1 MQFTYFYLLSQFT
14 VAYFIFLINILCLLG
29 GNDMKN
35 RGFSL
40 IEIVVAVAIMGIL
53 SGIVGLQLRSYIA
66 KSKDTKAVATLNT
79 LRVAAQLY
87 QLENEKP
94 LIEDSSKYEDK
105 EEIKKAL
112 EKLEPYLDN
121 NAKAIIKEPE
131 MAIGGSR
138 EVKSNG
144 DLGKIKYGG
153 KVKITFKDP
162 NGNSS
167 DGYYMWLEPEGT
179 TGGFDIKGNKW
190 IEF

>member
-1 MQFTYFYLLSQFT
+1 
-14 VAYFIFLINILCLLG
+14 
-29 GNDMKN
+29 MKN

-79 LRVAAQLY
+79 LRVATQLY

-94 LIEDSSKYEDK
+94 LIEDTTKYDDPT
-105 EEIKKAL
+105 EIKKAL

-162 NGNSS
+162 NGNNSD
-167 DGYYMWLEPEGT
+167 DGYYMWLKQDDGT
-179 TGGFDIKGNKW
+179 ENGDIKGNKW

>member
-1 MQFTYFYLLSQFT
+1 
-14 VAYFIFLINILCLLG
+14 
-29 GNDMKN
+29 MKN

-40 IEIVVAVAIMGIL
+40 IEIVIAVAIMGIL
-53 SGIVGLQLRSYIA
+53 SGIVGLKLRGYIA
-66 KSKDTKAVATLNT
+66 NSKDTKAVATLNSFR
-79 LRVAAQLY
+79 LAAQLY
-87 QLENEKP
+87 QVDNEEA
-94 LIEDSSKYEDK
+94 LIDTASLTTYDEQKVKD
-105 EEIKKAL
+105 AL
-112 EKLEPYLDN
+112 KKLEPYLDN

-138 EVKSNG
+138 AAQNG
-144 DLGKIKYGG
+144 DIKYGG
-153 KVKITFKDP
+153 KVRITFKDP

>member
-1 MQFTYFYLLSQFT
+1 
-14 VAYFIFLINILCLLG
+14 
-29 GNDMKN
+29 MKN

-87 QLENEKP
+87 QVENEEA
-94 LIEDSSKYEDK
+94 LIEDSAKYDDPT
-105 EEIKKAL
+105 EIKKAL

-121 NAKAIIKEPE
+121 NAKAIIEKPE

-138 EVKSNG
+138 ATQNG
-144 DLGKIKYGG
+144 DIKYGG
-153 KVKITFKDP
+153 KVRITFKDP

-167 DGYYMWLEPEGT
+167 DGYYMWLEPVST
-179 TGGFDIKGNKW
+179 TEAYDIKGNKW

>member
-1 MQFTYFYLLSQFT
+1 
-14 VAYFIFLINILCLLG
+14 
-29 GNDMKN
+29 MKN

-87 QLENEKP
+87 QVDNGEA
-94 LIEDSSKYEDK
+94 LIDTASLTTYDEQKVKD
-105 EEIKKAL
+105 AL
-112 EKLEPYLDN
+112 KKLEPYLDN

-162 NGNSS
+162 NGNNSD
-167 DGYYMWLEPEGT
+167 DGYYMWLKQDDGT
-179 TGGFDIKGNKW
+179 ENGDIKGNKW

>member
-1 MQFTYFYLLSQFT
+1 
-14 VAYFIFLINILCLLG
+14 
-29 GNDMKN
+29 MKN

-87 QLENEKP
+87 QVDNEEA
-94 LIEDSSKYEDK
+94 LIDTASLTTYSEQKVKD
-105 EEIKKAL
+105 AL
-112 EKLEPYLDN
+112 KKLEPYLDN
-121 NAKAIIKEPE
+121 NAKAIIEKPE
-131 MAIGGSR
+131 MAIGGS
-138 EVKSNG
+138 KTAKNSK
-144 DLGKIKYGG
+144 DIKYGG
-153 KVKITFKDP
+153 KVRITFKDP

>member
-1 MQFTYFYLLSQFT
+1 
-14 VAYFIFLINILCLLG
+14 
-29 GNDMKN
+29 MKN

-94 LIEDSSKYEDK
+94 LIEDTTKYDDPT
-105 EEIKKAL
+105 EIKKAL

-131 MAIGGSR
+131 IAIGGS
-138 EVKSNG
+138 KKDKNSK
-144 DLGKIKYGG
+144 DIKYGG

-162 NGNSS
+162 DTTKNNS
-167 DGYYMWLEPEGT
+167 DGYYMWLKPFDEEREAC
-179 TGGFDIKGNKW
+179 DIKGNKW

>member
-1 MQFTYFYLLSQFT
+1 
-14 VAYFIFLINILCLLG
+14 
-29 GNDMKN
+29 MKN

-121 NAKAIIKEPE
+121 NAKAIIKDPE
-131 MAIGGSR
+131 IAVGGS
-138 EVKSNG
+138 KKDKDSK
-144 DLGKIKYGG
+144 DIKYGG

-162 NGNSS
+162 DTAKNNS
-167 DGYYMWLEPEGT
+167 DGYYMWLKPLDET
-179 TGGFDIKGNKW
+179 TKEFDIKGNKW

>member
-1 MQFTYFYLLSQFT
+1 
-14 VAYFIFLINILCLLG
+14 
-29 GNDMKN
+29 MKN

-87 QLENEKP
+87 QVDNEEA
-94 LIEDSSKYEDK
+94 LIDTASLTTYSEQKVKD
-105 EEIKKAL
+105 AL
-112 EKLEPYLDN
+112 KKLEPYLDN

-131 MAIGGSR
+131 IAIGGSKTDKNSK
-138 EVKSNG
+138 E
-144 DLGKIKYGG
+144 IKYGG

-162 NGNSS
+162 DTTKNNS
-167 DGYYMWLEPEGT
+167 DGYYMWLEPISPTEAC
-179 TGGFDIKGNKW
+179 DIKGNKW

>member
-1 MQFTYFYLLSQFT
+1 
-14 VAYFIFLINILCLLG
+14 
-29 GNDMKN
+29 MKN

-87 QLENEKP
+87 QVDNEDT
-94 LIEDSSKYEDK
+94 LIDTASLTTYDEMEIQSKYNMSLK
-105 EEIKKAL
+105 
-112 EKLEPYLDN
+112 KLEPYLDN
-121 NAKAIIKEPE
+121 NAKAIIEKPE

-138 EVKSNG
+138 ASKTG
-144 DLGKIKYGG
+144 DVIYGG
-153 KVKITFKDP
+153 KVRITFKDP
-162 NGNSS
+162 NANSS
-167 DGYYMWLEPEGT
+167 DGYYMWLEPISPTEAC
-179 TGGFDIKGNKW
+179 DIKGNKW

>member
-1 MQFTYFYLLSQFT
+1 
-14 VAYFIFLINILCLLG
+14 
-29 GNDMKN
+29 MKN

-121 NAKAIIKEPE
+121 NAKAIIKDPE
-131 MAIGGSR
+131 IAVGGS
-138 EVKSNG
+138 KKDKDSK
-144 DLGKIKYGG
+144 DIKYGG

-162 NGNSS
+162 GANSGS
-167 DGYYMWLEPEGT
+167 DGYYMWLVPVNPT
-179 TGGFDIKGNKW
+179 KNFDSKGKEW
-190 IEF
+190 TKY

>member
-1 MQFTYFYLLSQFT
+1 
-14 VAYFIFLINILCLLG
+14 
-29 GNDMKN
+29 MKN

-87 QLENEKP
+87 QVDNEEA
-94 LIEDSSKYEDK
+94 LIDTASLTTYDEQKVKD
-105 EEIKKAL
+105 AL
-112 EKLEPYLDN
+112 KKLEPYLDN

-131 MAIGGSR
+131 MAIGGSKTK
-138 EVKSNG
+138 EDSK
-144 DLGKIKYGG
+144 DIKYGG
-153 KVKITFKDP
+153 KVRITFKDP

>member
-1 MQFTYFYLLSQFT
+1 
-14 VAYFIFLINILCLLG
+14 
-29 GNDMKN
+29 MKN

-87 QLENEKP
+87 QVENEEA
-94 LIEDSSKYEDK
+94 LIDTASLTTYDEQKVKD
-105 EEIKKAL
+105 AL
-112 EKLEPYLDN
+112 KKLEPYLDN
-121 NAKAIIKEPE
+121 NAKAIIEKPE
-131 MAIGGSR
+131 MAIGGS
-138 EVKSNG
+138 KTDKDSK
-144 DLGKIKYGG
+144 DIKYGG
-153 KVKITFKDP
+153 KVRITFKDP

>member
-1 MQFTYFYLLSQFT
+1 
-14 VAYFIFLINILCLLG
+14 
-29 GNDMKN
+29 MKN

-87 QLENEKP
+87 QVDNEDT
-94 LIEDSSKYEDK
+94 LIDTASLTTYDEQKVKD
-105 EEIKKAL
+105 AL
-112 EKLEPYLDN
+112 KKLEPYLDN
-121 NAKAIIKEPE
+121 NAKAIIEKPE
-131 MAIGGSR
+131 MAIVGSKTK
-138 EVKSNG
+138 EDSKE
-144 DLGKIKYGG
+144 IKYGG

-167 DGYYMWLEPEGT
+167 DGYYMWLEPVSPTEAY
-179 TGGFDIKGNKW
+179 DIKGNKW

>member
-1 MQFTYFYLLSQFT
+1 
-14 VAYFIFLINILCLLG
+14 
-29 GNDMKN
+29 MKN

-121 NAKAIIKEPE
+121 NAKAIIEKPE

-138 EVKSNG
+138 ASKTG
-144 DLGKIKYGG
+144 DVIYGG
-153 KVKITFKDP
+153 KVRITFKDP

-167 DGYYMWLEPEGT
+167 DGYYMWLEPVSPTEAY
-179 TGGFDIKGNKW
+179 DIKGNKW

>member
-1 MQFTYFYLLSQFT
+1 
-14 VAYFIFLINILCLLG
+14 
-29 GNDMKN
+29 MKN

-121 NAKAIIKEPE
+121 NAKVIIKEPE

-138 EVKSNG
+138 
-144 DLGKIKYGG
+144 KIKYGG

-162 NGNSS
+162 NGNNSD
-167 DGYYMWLEPEGT
+167 DGYYMWLKQDDGT
-179 TGGFDIKGNKW
+179 ENGDIKGNKW

>member
-1 MQFTYFYLLSQFT
+1 
-14 VAYFIFLINILCLLG
+14 
-29 GNDMKN
+29 MKN

-87 QLENEKP
+87 QLENESP
-94 LIEDSSKYEDK
+94 LIEDSTKYDDPA
-105 EEIKKAL
+105 EIKKAL

-121 NAKAIIKEPE
+121 NAKAIIEKPE
-131 MAIGGSR
+131 MAIGGS
-138 EVKSNG
+138 KATQNG
-144 DLGKIKYGG
+144 DIKYGG
-153 KVKITFKDP
+153 KVRITFKDP

-167 DGYYMWLEPEGT
+167 DGYYMWLEPISPTEAC
-179 TGGFDIKGNKW
+179 DIKGNKW

>member
-1 MQFTYFYLLSQFT
+1 
-14 VAYFIFLINILCLLG
+14 
-29 GNDMKN
+29 MKN

-87 QLENEKP
+87 QLENESP
-94 LIEDSSKYEDK
+94 LIEDSTKYDDPA
-105 EEIKKAL
+105 EIKKAL

-121 NAKAIIKEPE
+121 NAKAIIEKPE

-138 EVKSNG
+138 ASKTG
-144 DLGKIKYGG
+144 DVIYGG
-153 KVKITFKDP
+153 KVRITFKDP

-167 DGYYMWLEPEGT
+167 DGYYMWLEPISPTEAC
-179 TGGFDIKGNKW
+179 DIKGNKW

>member
-1 MQFTYFYLLSQFT
+1 MQFTYFCLLSQFT

-87 QLENEKP
+87 QVDNEDT
-94 LIEDSSKYEDK
+94 LIDTASLTTYDEQKVKD
-105 EEIKKAL
+105 AL
-112 EKLEPYLDN
+112 KKLEPYLDN

-138 EVKSNG
+138 AAQNG
-144 DLGKIKYGG
+144 DIKYGG
-153 KVKITFKDP
+153 KVRITFKDP

>member
-1 MQFTYFYLLSQFT
+1 
-14 VAYFIFLINILCLLG
+14 
-29 GNDMKN
+29 MKN

-94 LIEDSSKYEDK
+94 LIEDTTKYDDPT
-105 EEIKKAL
+105 EIKKAL

-121 NAKAIIKEPE
+121 NAKEIIDNNEI
-131 MAIGGSR
+131 AIGGSKDT
-138 EVKSNG
+138 ENG
-144 DLGKIKYGG
+144 EIKYGG
-153 KVKITFKDP
+153 KVKFTFKDP
-162 NGNSS
+162 DGNNS
-167 DGYYMWLEPEGT
+167 DGYYIWLVPAT
-179 TGGFDIKGNKW
+179 TDTKKFDTKGKEW
-190 IEF
+190 AKY

>member
-1 MQFTYFYLLSQFT
+1 
-14 VAYFIFLINILCLLG
+14 
-29 GNDMKN
+29 MKN

-87 QLENEKP
+87 QVENEEA
-94 LIEDSSKYEDK
+94 LIDTASLTTYNEQEVKD
-105 EEIKKAL
+105 AL
-112 EKLEPYLDN
+112 KKLEPYLDN
-121 NAKAIIKEPE
+121 NAKAIIEKPE

-162 NGNSS
+162 NGNNSD
-167 DGYYMWLEPEGT
+167 DGYYMWLEPISPTEAC
-179 TGGFDIKGNKW
+179 DIKGNKW

>member
-1 MQFTYFYLLSQFT
+1 
-14 VAYFIFLINILCLLG
+14 
-29 GNDMKN
+29 MKN

-121 NAKAIIKEPE
+121 NAKAIIKDPE
-131 MAIGGSR
+131 MAVGGS
-138 EVKSNG
+138 KT
-144 DLGKIKYGG
+144 GKDSKDIKYGG

-167 DGYYMWLEPEGT
+167 DGYYMWLEPDKET
-179 TGGFDIKGNKW
+179 KELDIKGNKW

>member
-1 MQFTYFYLLSQFT
+1 MYLVNNKLLKLYNS
-14 VAYFIFLINILCLLG
+14 FIIIILG
-29 GNDMKN
+29 GNSMKN

-79 LRVAAQLY
+79 LRLAAQLY
-87 QLENEKP
+87 QLENERP
-94 LIEDSSKYEDK
+94 LIEDSLKYNDPT
-105 EEIKKAL
+105 EIKKAL

-121 NAKAIIKEPE
+121 NAKVIIKEAE
-131 MAIGGSR
+131 MAIGGSKT
-138 EVKSNG
+138 EKDSK
-144 DLGKIKYGG
+144 DIKYGG

-162 NGNSS
+162 DTNKNNS
-167 DGYYMWLEPEGT
+167 DGYYIWLEPVSPTEAYDT
-179 TGGFDIKGNKW
+179 KGNKW

>member
-1 MQFTYFYLLSQFT
+1 
-14 VAYFIFLINILCLLG
+14 
-29 GNDMKN
+29 MKN

-79 LRVAAQLY
+79 LRVAVQLY

-94 LIEDSSKYEDK
+94 LIEDSAKYDDSD
-105 EEIKKAL
+105 EIKKAL

-131 MAIGGSR
+131 IAIGGS
-138 EVKSNG
+138 KTDKDSK
-144 DLGKIKYGG
+144 DIKYGG

-162 NGNSS
+162 DTTKNNS
-167 DGYYMWLEPEGT
+167 DGYYMWLEPLDKEKQK
-179 TGGFDIKGNKW
+179 FDTKGKKW
-190 IEF
+190 TEY

>member
-1 MQFTYFYLLSQFT
+1 
-14 VAYFIFLINILCLLG
+14 
-29 GNDMKN
+29 MKN

-94 LIEDSSKYEDK
+94 LIEDTTKYDDLT
-105 EEIKKAL
+105 EIKKAL

-131 MAIGGSR
+131 IAIGGSKT
-138 EVKSNG
+138 EKDSK
-144 DLGKIKYGG
+144 DIKYGG

-162 NGNSS
+162 DTTKNNS
-167 DGYYMWLEPEGT
+167 DGYYMWLKPFDEGT
-179 TGGFDIKGNKW
+179 KEFDIKGNKW
-190 IEF
+190 IEY

>member
-1 MQFTYFYLLSQFT
+1 
-14 VAYFIFLINILCLLG
+14 
-29 GNDMKN
+29 MKN

-121 NAKAIIKEPE
+121 NAKAIIEKPE

-138 EVKSNG
+138 ASKTEDV
-144 DLGKIKYGG
+144 IYGG
-153 KVKITFKDP
+153 KVRITFKDP
-162 NGNSS
+162 NGNNSD
-167 DGYYMWLEPEGT
+167 DGYYMWLKQDDGT
-179 TGGFDIKGNKW
+179 ENGDIKGNKW
-190 IEF
+190 TEF

>member
-1 MQFTYFYLLSQFT
+1 
-14 VAYFIFLINILCLLG
+14 
-29 GNDMKN
+29 MKN

-87 QLENEKP
+87 QVENEEA
-94 LIEDSSKYEDK
+94 LIDTASLTTYNKQKVKD
-105 EEIKKAL
+105 AL
-112 EKLEPYLDN
+112 KKLEPYLDN
-121 NAKAIIKEPE
+121 NAKAIIEKPE
-131 MAIGGSR
+131 IAIGGSR
-138 EVKSNG
+138 VTQNG
-144 DLGKIKYGG
+144 DIKYGG
-153 KVKITFKDP
+153 KVRITFKDP

-167 DGYYMWLEPEGT
+167 DGYYMWLEPVSPTEAYN
-179 TGGFDIKGNKW
+179 IKGNKW

>member
-1 MQFTYFYLLSQFT
+1 
-14 VAYFIFLINILCLLG
+14 
-29 GNDMKN
+29 MKN

-66 KSKDTKAVATLNT
+66 KSKDTRAVATLNT

-94 LIEDSSKYEDK
+94 LIEDTTKYDAPT
-105 EEIKKAL
+105 EIKKAL

-121 NAKAIIKEPE
+121 NAKAIIEKPE

-138 EVKSNG
+138 ASKTG
-144 DLGKIKYGG
+144 DVIYGR
-153 KVKITFKDP
+153 KVRITFKDP

-167 DGYYMWLEPEGT
+167 DGYYMWLEPISPTEAC
-179 TGGFDIKGNKW
+179 DIKGNKW